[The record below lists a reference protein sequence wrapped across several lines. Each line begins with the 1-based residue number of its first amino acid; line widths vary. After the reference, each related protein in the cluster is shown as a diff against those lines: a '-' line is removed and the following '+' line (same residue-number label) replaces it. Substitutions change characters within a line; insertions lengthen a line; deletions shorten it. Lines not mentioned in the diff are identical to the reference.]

1 LRTRDGRAKRRLCPE
16 RELRTFLR
24 PEGAAVQCCRPWMYR
39 RRLECGAL
47 SPEGQT
53 PFLPPPKPGG
63 SDAPHVW
70 AAQVSRRNRLFSRRA
85 DPRAARMYAVRVLG
99 IDGVWRDHRVFAN
112 RADAQR
118 SVIRFEAE
126 GFRAKIYRTASS
138 WPIEEDVQDNHH
150 RRHTWEVSVSGR
162 AM

>member
-1 LRTRDGRAKRRLCPE
+1 
-16 RELRTFLR
+16 
-24 PEGAAVQCCRPWMYR
+24 
-39 RRLECGAL
+39 
-47 SPEGQT
+47 
-53 PFLPPPKPGG
+53 
-63 SDAPHVW
+63 
-70 AAQVSRRNRLFSRRA
+70 
-85 DPRAARMYAVRVLG
+85 MYAVRVLG

-118 SVIRFEAE
+118 SVVRFEAE

-138 WPIEEDVQDNHH
+138 WPIEEDVQDKHH

>member
-1 LRTRDGRAKRRLCPE
+1 LRATAKRIAARRRGEAEPEGSPAKSPDGR
-16 RELRTFLR
+16 
-24 PEGAAVQCCRPWMYR
+24 
-39 RRLECGAL
+39 
-47 SPEGQT
+47 
-53 PFLPPPKPGG
+53 PFPPPPKLGG

-70 AAQVSRRNRLFSRRA
+70 AAQVLKAQSPFCVG
-85 DPRAARMYAVRVLG
+85 PTQGPQKMYAVRVLG

-112 RADAQR
+112 RADAER

-126 GFRAKIYRTASS
+126 GFRAKIYRTSSS
-138 WPIEEDVQDNHH
+138 WPIEEDVEDNHH